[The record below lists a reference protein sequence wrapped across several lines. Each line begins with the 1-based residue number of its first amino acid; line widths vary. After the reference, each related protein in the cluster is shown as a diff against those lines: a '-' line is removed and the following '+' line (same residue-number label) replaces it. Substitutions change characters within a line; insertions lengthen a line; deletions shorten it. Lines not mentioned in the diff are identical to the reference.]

1 LRIQV
6 TRTEPVREGDWNVSP
21 YNFDPKVREGMNLPP
36 QVEIVDL
43 TLREGRQVAGMALTL
58 DEVLEYA
65 RRARAAG
72 LRTLEMHHSEPEEIR
87 RVKELDLD
95 IAVQSLVHPT
105 ASLNPETCRR
115 EIDESIQV
123 GADIISLSAYFSDY
137 NFSLLQELGGVDFT
151 REAAVDAICEA
162 VEYGKQQGAT
172 ISVLIADHTRIDVDK
187 LRKFSGQ
194 FVSAGADIIRL
205 DDICAP
211 CSPGVYR
218 YLASEVKA
226 VIGNARLAIH
236 SHNDFDLAVASQLAS
251 LEGGADILEGSV
263 NGMGERAGIP
273 SISSLVANLEVLYG
287 YDTGVEMAAMQE
299 LSDYVADTWGIPVPD
314 RFAVVGRNAFSH
326 SVGVHYVEN
335 EWAFNAWM
343 PHVVGNSSYVP
354 MGMFSGPKA
363 SRKRARDL
371 GLGELNDEQAGRVNR
386 LVRDDLKEHQV
397 ELSDE
402 RFAELVTRVLAGHR

>member
-1 LRIQV
+1 M

-21 YNFDPKVREGMNLPP
+21 HNFDPRVREGLNLPDT
-36 QVEIVDL
+36 VEVVDL
-43 TLREGRQVAGMALTL
+43 TLREGRQVAGTALTL

-72 LRTLEMHHSEPEEIR
+72 FRTLEMHHSEPEEIR
-87 RVKELDLD
+87 QVKALDIG

-105 ASLNPETCRR
+105 ASLNPETCRQ
-115 EIDESIQV
+115 EIDESLHV
-123 GADIISLSAYFSDY
+123 GADIICLSAMVSDY
-137 NFSLLQELGGVDFT
+137 NFSLIQELGGVDFT
-151 REAAVDAICEA
+151 REMALESICEA
-162 VEYGKQQGAT
+162 VVHGKQQGAT
-172 ISVLIADHTRIDVDK
+172 MSVLLADHTRLPVER
-187 LRKFSGQ
+187 LRKFSEQ
-194 FVSAGADIIRL
+194 LVSAGADIIRL

-211 CSPGVYR
+211 CSPPVYR
-218 YLASEVKA
+218 YLAAEVRS
-226 VIGNARLAIH
+226 VIGDARLAIH

-251 LEGGADILEGSV
+251 MEGGADILEGSV

-273 SISSLVANLEVLYG
+273 SLPSLVANLEVLYG
-287 YDTGVEMAAMQE
+287 YDTGVDLAAMQE

-314 RFAVVGRNAFSH
+314 RFPVVGRNAFSH
-326 SVGVHYVEN
+326 SVGVHYVDN

-343 PHVVGNSSYVP
+343 PHVVGNSAYIP

-371 GLGELNDEQAGRVNR
+371 GLGELTDDQASQVNH
-386 LVRDDLKEHQV
+386 LVREELRRTQA

-402 RFAELVTRVLAGHR
+402 RFAALVATVVDAGH

>member
-1 LRIQV
+1 
-6 TRTEPVREGDWNVSP
+6 VREGDWNVSP
-21 YNFDPKVREGMNLPP
+21 HNFDAAVRAGMNLPAE
-36 QVEIVDL
+36 VEVVDL
-43 TLREGRQVAGMALTL
+43 TLREGRQVAGTALTL
-58 DEVLEYA
+58 DQVLQYA

-72 LRTLEMHHSEPEEIR
+72 FRTLEMHHSEPEEIR

-115 EIDESIQV
+115 EIDESIHV
-123 GADIISLSAYFSDY
+123 GADIICLSAMVSDY
-137 NFSLLQELGGVDFT
+137 NFSLIQELGGVDFT
-151 REAAVDAICEA
+151 REAAIEAICEA
-162 VEYGKQQGAT
+162 VQHGKQQGAT
-172 ISVLIADHTRIDVDK
+172 ISVLLADHTRLPVDR
-187 LRKFSGQ
+187 LRRFSQ
-194 FVSAGADIIRL
+194 QLVSAGADIIRL

-211 CSPGVYR
+211 CMPAVYR
-218 YLASEVKA
+218 HLAAEVKS
-226 VIGNARLAIH
+226 VIGDARLAIH

-273 SISSLVANLEVLYG
+273 SLASLVANLEVLYG
-287 YDTGVEMAAMQE
+287 YDTGVELSAMQE
-299 LSDYVADTWGIPVPD
+299 LSDFVAATWGIPVAE
-314 RFAVVGRNAFSH
+314 RFPVVGRNAFSH
-326 SVGVHYVEN
+326 SVGVHYVDN

-343 PHVVGNSSYVP
+343 PHVVGNDAYIP

-371 GLGELNDEQAGRVNR
+371 GLGELSDAQAAEVNQ
-386 LVRDDLKEHQV
+386 LVRQELRRTQS

-402 RFAELVTRVLAGHR
+402 RFSQLVAQVVDAAGAAR

>member
-1 LRIQV
+1 V
-6 TRTEPVREGDWNVSP
+6 TRTEPVREGDWKVSP
-21 YNFDPKVREGMNLPP
+21 YNFDAKVREGMNLPA
-36 QVEIVDL
+36 QVEVVDL
-43 TLREGRQVAGMALTL
+43 TLREGRQVAGTALTL

-65 RRARAAG
+65 RRSRAAG
-72 LRTLEMHHSEPEEIR
+72 FRTLEMHHSEPEEIR

-105 ASLNPETCRR
+105 ASLNPELCRR
-115 EIDESIQV
+115 VIDESVQV
-123 GADIISLSAYFSDY
+123 GSDIISLSSYFSDY
-137 NFSLLQELGGVDFT
+137 NFSMLEELGGVDFT

-162 VEYGKQQGAT
+162 VEYGKKQGAT
-172 ISVLIADHTRIDVDK
+172 ISVLIADHTRIDVAR
-187 LRKFSGQ
+187 LQAFCRQ

-211 CSPGVYR
+211 CSPAVYR
-218 YLASEVKA
+218 HLAAEVKS
-226 VIGNARLAIH
+226 VIGDARLAIH

-273 SISSLVANLEVLYG
+273 SLASLVANLEVLYG
-287 YDTGVEMAAMQE
+287 YDTGVELAAMQE
-299 LSDYVADTWGIPVPD
+299 LSDYVSDTWGIPVPD
-314 RFAVVGRNAFSH
+314 RFPVVGRNAFSH
-326 SVGVHYVEN
+326 SVGVHYVDDV
-335 EWAFNAWM
+335 WAFNAWM
-343 PHVVGNSSYVP
+343 PHVVGNSDYVP

-371 GLGELNDEQAGRVNR
+371 RLGELTDEQAARVNR
-386 LVRDDLKEHQV
+386 LVRDDLREHRQ

-402 RFAELVTRVLAGHR
+402 RFAALVTRVLDGDR